1 MHMTKTALLTGLTG
15 QDGSYL
21 AELLLSKGYRVIG
34 HVRPSACDLP
44 DVRDK
49 DGRPGKQRYRDNLGA
64 SQHLRQ
70 QVDIH
75 CFDETCHTS
84 WNRLLEE
91 TQPDEVYHLGASSS
105 VRESWLSPL
114 QINHANIDVTTML
127 LEAIRRYSPRSKFF
141 FACSSEVFGL
151 PEETPQDENTPFKP
165 CTPYGVSKAAGY
177 WLVHSYRQRY
187 GLFLCSGLLFNHESP
202 RRPEAFVSRKITRGA
217 VKIKLGMV
225 EALEL
230 GDLSASRD
238 WGYAGDF
245 VEAMWRML
253 QLEQAEDFVIGTGQ
267 LYPTSHFVELAFA
280 QVGLTPHEHIVINPA
295 LFRPHD
301 PRTVVANIDK
311 ARTKLGWVPRTSLQ
325 QLVENMVQADMDS
338 LTQIG
343 HNAAA
348 A

>member
-1 MHMTKTALLTGLTG
+1 MAKTALLTGFTG

-21 AELLLSKGYRVIG
+21 TELLLSKGYQVIG
-34 HVRPSACDLP
+34 HVRPSASDAHAGAHRTKS
-44 DVRDK
+44 VRQDF
-49 DGRPGKQRYRDNLGA
+49 GA
-64 SQHLRQ
+64 SQHLSQ
-70 QVDIH
+70 LVDIH
-75 CFDETCHTS
+75 CFDEACEAS

-91 TQPDEVYHLGASSS
+91 AQPDEIYHLGASSS

-114 QINHANIDVTTML
+114 QVNHANIDVTTLL

-151 PEETPQDENTPFKP
+151 SDVTPQDENTPFRP
-165 CTPYGVSKAAGY
+165 CTPYGVSKAAGH

-230 GDLSASRD
+230 GDLTACRD

-245 VEAMWRML
+245 VEAMWLML
-253 QLEQAEDFVIGTGQ
+253 QLEQAEDFVIGTGR
-267 LYPTSHFVELAFA
+267 LHRTSHFVDLAFE
-280 QVGLTPHEHIVINPA
+280 QVGLSWQHHIVINPA

-301 PRTVVANIDK
+301 PRTVAANIDK
-311 ARTKLGWVPRTSLQ
+311 ARTKLGWTPRTSLSA
-325 QLVENMVQADMDS
+325 LVGIMVQADMDS
-338 LTQIG
+338 LTQIR